1 MQALPIGS
9 PIMAQSSL
17 PPVNPGVNP
26 GHPEYVDREVIILN
40 QEGVW
45 IADDSEI
52 THEPTRRLFAR
63 SLKKDSKGYFLSI
76 GRETKRIEVE
86 DTAYFVER
94 IVDNQG
100 DQKIELS
107 DGTQELL
114 DPSTLR
120 YSPGRLTCRIK
131 NGEEEAKFLRVP
143 YYEILRDL
151 EENGGK
157 YFIHF
162 NGKKVPL

>member
-1 MQALPIGS
+1 
-9 PIMAQSSL
+9 MAQSSL
-17 PPVNPGVNP
+17 PSINPA
-26 GHPEYVDREVIILN
+26 HPEYVDREVIILN
-40 QEGVW
+40 KDGVW

-63 SLKKDSKGYFLSI
+63 SLKKDSEGYFLSI

-94 IVDNQG
+94 II

-107 DGTQELL
+107 DGTQEVL
-114 DPSTLR
+114 DSGTLR
-120 YSPGRLTCRIK
+120 YSPSRLTCRIK

-151 EENGGK
+151 EEDAGK

-162 NGKKVPL
+162 NGKKIQL